1 MSKSQ
6 SQSLRNPSCAAQ
18 SSHFFSDDLRQLLN
32 QMVDK
37 ISDEL
42 VLIRRDGKICYVN
55 EVMAKGL
62 GYSKKIL
69 LAKNILDFYK
79 AKMTL
84 AQWRAVYFNPLKRKK
99 QPRTYEI
106 QRVNK
111 GGQAQTLQVTAV
123 YVRYQSEEYIF
134 SIGRDVT
141 EKLAYERSLR
151 ESKDRYRLI
160 SEGAA
165 DGIFTVDLRGR
176 INYANNA
183 LSQLVGITLKAAHG
197 THFKKYVTRRSLTKA
212 LECFEKARNGQP
224 WIREEIEIV
233 DGDNHVIP
241 VEVSVSPLYKD
252 GKVFEIHAIV
262 RDIRR
267 RKHLENLLKESE
279 KKYRDLFEDANDAL
293 VIVDFHGTILDA
305 NHQAESLFKRPKIDL
320 IGSHQAIL
328 YPKQQTHA
336 YKDLYQETM
345 GGKDRA
351 YDLEVI
357 RSDGEIIPVSVLF
370 RCIEVSGRKV
380 FLGRFTDL
388 SERKK
393 NEEKIQES
401 SKMAAINLFVSGT
414 AHEIKRPL
422 EVMLTHL
429 KSMLEKYQNRDFE
442 YIGFKEFSHIMGT
455 IQSLHAQV
463 EHCYD
468 IANKLL
474 AFSKKKAGIK
484 KTGCHV
490 NVLIKTTIDLFTQEF
505 KRANIRVILKLA
517 QKIPSAAIGVIEW
530 GEVVKCIL
538 ENSLQAMLSG
548 GNIIVRSFYKKDED
562 SIYVEF
568 KDDGIGIPK
577 ENIPRVFEPFFTTKQ
592 RTLGQSAGLGLSMV
606 YSIIKEY
613 KGDISIKS
621 SLGHGTLVRII
632 LPSFKNHNHS
642 KR

>member
-1 MSKSQ
+1 
-6 SQSLRNPSCAAQ
+6 
-18 SSHFFSDDLRQLLN
+18 
-32 QMVDK
+32 MVDK

-42 VLIRRDGKICYVN
+42 VLIHRDGKICYAN
-55 EVMAKGL
+55 KVMAKGL

-69 LAKNILDFYK
+69 LTKNILELYK

-84 AQWRAVYFNPLKRKK
+84 AQWQAAYFNPLKRKK

-106 QRVNK
+106 QRVSK
-111 GGQAQTLQVTAV
+111 GGQVQTLQVTAV
-123 YVRYQSEEYIF
+123 YMRCQSEEYIL
-134 SIGRDVT
+134 SIGRDIT
-141 EKLAYERSLR
+141 EKLIFARSLK

-165 DGIFTVDLRGR
+165 DGIFTVDLQGR

-183 LSQLVGITLKAAHG
+183 LAELVGITLKAAHG
-197 THFKKYVTRRSLTKA
+197 THFRKYVSPRSLPKA
-212 LECFEKARNGQP
+212 MGCFQKARSGQSQ
-224 WIREEIEIV
+224 IREEIEII
-233 DGDNHVIP
+233 DGKGHIMP
-241 VEVSVSPLYKD
+241 VEVSVSPLYRD
-252 GKVFEIHAIV
+252 GKIFEIHAIV

-293 VIVDFHGTILDA
+293 VIVDFYGTILDA
-305 NHQAESLFKRPKIDL
+305 NHQAENLFKHPKIDL
-320 IGSHQAIL
+320 IGSHQSIL
-328 YPKQQTHA
+328 YPKQQLQA
-336 YKDLYQETM
+336 YKDLCQETM
-345 GGKDRA
+345 GGKGQA
-351 YDLEVI
+351 YDLEII
-357 RSDGEIIPVSVLF
+357 RSDGEIVPISVLY

-429 KSMLEKYQNRDFE
+429 KSMLEKYHNRDFE

-463 EHCYD
+463 DHCYD

-505 KRANIRVILKLA
+505 RRSNIKVALKLA

-530 GEVVKCIL
+530 GEVVKSIL
-538 ENSLQAMLSG
+538 ENSFQAMPSG
-548 GNIIVRSFYKKDED
+548 GSITVRSFCKKDED
-562 SIYVEF
+562 CIYVEF
-568 KDDGIGIPK
+568 KDDGVGIPK
-577 ENIPRVFEPFFTTKQ
+577 ENIFRVFEPFFTTKQ

-606 YSIIKEY
+606 YSIIKECN
-613 KGDISIKS
+613 GDISIKS

-632 LPSFKNHNHS
+632 LPISKNYNHS
-642 KR
+642 KK